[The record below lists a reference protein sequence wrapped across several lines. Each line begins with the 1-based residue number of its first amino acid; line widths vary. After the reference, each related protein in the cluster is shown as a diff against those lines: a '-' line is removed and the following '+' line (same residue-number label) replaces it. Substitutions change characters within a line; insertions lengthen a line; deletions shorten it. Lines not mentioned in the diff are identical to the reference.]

1 MDVDIV
7 SMVGA
12 HADGP
17 GPWFPLVWIAVVIVF
32 WAGVFLVARRF
43 WWRGGCGP
51 GGSAHAALADR
62 YARGELTEDEYRRA
76 RDVLD
81 ERRPRS

>member
-1 MDVDIV
+1 MDIL

-17 GPWFPLVWIAVVIVF
+17 GPWFPLVWIGVMVVF
-32 WAGVFLVARRF
+32 WTGVILVARPV

-51 GGSAHAALADR
+51 GGSARATLAER
-62 YARGELTEDEYRRA
+62 YARGDMTEEQYRRA
-76 RDVLD
+76 VDVLRD
-81 ERRPRS
+81 RPRD